1 MYIQDILVK
10 VCNTLQMKKIFI
22 LSLFVVFTYDA
33 KADVMKDLQL
43 SNELLAMA
51 EYGAKSSW
59 STSEL
64 VTLENK
70 ISRFSDDSLK
80 QIWISNIVTY
90 ALIGN
95 LPNYP
100 NTKMC
105 NIAKRNIKKIA
116 DNSLRD
122 LWNMNYSLY
131 NC

>member
-1 MYIQDILVK
+1 
-10 VCNTLQMKKIFI
+10 MKKIFI
-22 LSLFVVFTYDA
+22 LSLLVVFTYDA
-33 KADVMKDLQL
+33 KADMMKDLEL
-43 SNELLAMA
+43 SNELLAMS
-51 EYGAKSSW
+51 EYGTKASW

-70 ISRFSDDSLK
+70 ISRFSDDNLK
-80 QIWISNIVTY
+80 QIWISNVVTY
-90 ALIGN
+90 SLIGN

-116 DNSLRD
+116 DNDLRS
-122 LWNMNYSLY
+122 LWNMNYGLY

>member
-1 MYIQDILVK
+1 
-10 VCNTLQMKKIFI
+10 MKKIFI

-33 KADVMKDLQL
+33 KADMMKDLEL
-43 SNELLAMA
+43 ANELLIMA
-51 EYGAKSSW
+51 EYGAKASW

-70 ISRFSDDSLK
+70 ISRFSNAESKINGFDYSLK

-100 NTKMC
+100 NTEMC

-122 LWNMNYSLY
+122 LWNMNYGLY

>member
-1 MYIQDILVK
+1 
-10 VCNTLQMKKIFI
+10 MKKIFI

-33 KADVMKDLQL
+33 KADVMKDLEL
-43 SNELLAMA
+43 SNELLAMV
-51 EYGAKSSW
+51 EYGAKASW

-70 ISRFSDDSLK
+70 ISRFSNAESKINGFDDSLK